1 MLKAGPLGLLV
12 IICDVLAVV
21 LGLLSAHALWVSYK
35 PHLELVLHISWWE
48 LWLPNPF
55 MPSGIVLLLTWLLV
69 LRQLGLY
76 EPSRFASSARIA
88 AGVTRA
94 SAVVVLVVVILQFML
109 PDRTYSRFLILSVC
123 GLTSMLVGTS
133 RLLLFQFQSRVRPHT
148 QRRRVAIVG
157 VGQDAAAMSTRL
169 ERYGHRTYAI
179 AGFVRP
185 QESREAQVVEESAVL
200 GQTSEF
206 QSLVNE
212 HNLQVLVIATHDTH
226 REEALQLA
234 RRADQ
239 MELRV
244 LQVPF
249 TWGIANPRIDLTNLG
264 DLQLI
269 DLATLAYPTLA
280 EQIKRI
286 LDLILTLLGGL
297 VILPPLL
304 VIALAI
310 KLQDGGPVFFIQG
323 RSGRGGRKFP
333 FFKFRSMVTNA
344 EALRGELQSQN
355 ESDGVLFKMKDDP
368 RITPFGHFIRKYSLD
383 EFPQL
388 INVIRGDMN
397 LVGPRPLPM
406 KDLEGIAGDPEA
418 EYWFEMRSK
427 VNPGMT
433 GMWQVAGRSDLG
445 FKEMIQHDIDYIQ
458 NWSLWLDIV
467 ILLKTI
473 PAVLKGRGA
482 S

>member
-1 MLKAGPLGLLV
+1 MLKAGPIGVLV
-12 IICDVLAVV
+12 IICDIVAVMLGVLA
-21 LGLLSAHALWVSYK
+21 AHTLWVLYK
-35 PHLELVLHISWWE
+35 PHLEMVLHISWWE

-55 MPSGIVLLLTWLLV
+55 MPSGLVFLMSWLLV

-88 AGVTRA
+88 AGVSRA

-123 GLTSMLVGTS
+123 GLTSLLVGAS
-133 RLLLFQFQSRVRPHT
+133 RLFLFQL
-148 QRRRVAIVG
+148 QRHIRTSARLRKVAIVG
-157 VGQDAAAMSTRL
+157 VGQDAAAMARRL
-169 ERYGHRTYAI
+169 ERYGHHTYAI
-179 AGFVRP
+179 VGFVRP
-185 QESREAQVVEESAVL
+185 LEPREEQVVSESQIL
-200 GQTSEF
+200 GQTSDF
-206 QSLVNE
+206 QNLVNQ
-212 HNLQVLVIATHDTH
+212 HNLHVLVIATHDTH

-280 EQIKRI
+280 EQIKRA
-286 LDLILTLLGGL
+286 LDLVLTFIGGSFLLL
-297 VILPPLL
+297 PLL
-304 VIALAI
+304 LVALFI
-310 KLQDGGPVFFIQG
+310 KLQDGGPIFFIQN
-323 RSGRGGRKFP
+323 RSGRGGRQFP
-333 FFKFRSMVTNA
+333 FFKFRSMVVNA
-344 EALRGELQSQN
+344 EALRANLQGQN
-355 ESDGVLFKMKDDP
+355 ESDGVLFKMQNDP
-368 RITPFGHFIRKYSLD
+368 RITPLGHFIRKYSID

-406 KDLEGIAGDPEA
+406 KDLEGIVGDPES

>member
-12 IICDVLAVV
+12 ICCDVLAVV
-21 LGLLSAHALWVSYK
+21 LGMIGAHALWVSYK

-55 MPSGIVLLLTWLLV
+55 MPSGLVLLLSWLLV

-76 EPSRFASSARIA
+76 EPARFASSARIA
-88 AGVTRA
+88 AGVSRA
-94 SAVVVLVVVILQFML
+94 SAVLVLVVVILQFML

-123 GLTSMLVGTS
+123 ALTSTLVGAS
-133 RLLLFQFQSRVRPHT
+133 RLLLFQLQRHIRSPT
-148 QRRRVAIVG
+148 QRRQVAIVG
-157 VGQDAAAMSTRL
+157 VGQDAAAMARRL
-169 ERYGHRTYAI
+169 ERYGHHTYTV
-179 AGFVRP
+179 AGFIQP
-185 QESREAQVVEESAVL
+185 QEVREEQVVDAASIL
-200 GQTSEF
+200 GQTDAF
-206 QSLVNE
+206 QSLVNR
-212 HNLQVLVIATHDTH
+212 HNLQVLVIATHDTQ

-234 RRADQ
+234 HRADQ

-249 TWGIANPRIDLTNLG
+249 TWGIANPRIDLTSLG

-280 EQIKRI
+280 EQIKRV
-286 LDLILTLLGGL
+286 LDLILTFLGGM
-297 VILPPLL
+297 VILLPLL
-304 VIALAI
+304 MVALVI
-310 KLQDGGPVFFIQG
+310 KLQDGGPIFFIQY

-333 FFKFRSMVTNA
+333 FFKFRSMVVNA
-344 EALRGELQSQN
+344 ESLRDSLQGQN
-355 ESDGVLFKMKDDP
+355 ESDGVLFKMRDDP
-368 RITPFGHFIRKYSLD
+368 RITPFGHFIRKFSID

-406 KDLEGIAGDPEA
+406 KDLEGISADPEA

>member
-1 MLKAGPLGLLV
+1 MSRSGYLGLLV
-12 IICDVLAVV
+12 VLTDIIAIVISLVA
-21 LGLLSAHALWVSYK
+21 AHALWVWDR
-35 PHLELVLHISWWE
+35 PHLELILHISWWE

-55 MPSGIVLLLTWLLV
+55 MPSGLVLLITWLLV
-69 LRQLGLY
+69 LRQFGLY
-76 EPSRFASSARIA
+76 DPTRFASSARIA
-88 AGVTRA
+88 AGVSRA
-94 SAVVVLVVVILQFML
+94 SAVVVLVVVILQFLL
-109 PDRTYSRFLILSVC
+109 PDRTYSRYLILSVC
-123 GLTSMLVGTS
+123 GFSSLFVGIG
-133 RLLLFQFQSRVRPHT
+133 RLLVFQL
-148 QRRRVAIVG
+148 QRYMPSPISKQKVAIIG
-157 VGQDAAAMSTRL
+157 VGQDAASMARRL
-169 ERYGHRTYAI
+169 ERYGHHTYTI
-179 AGFVRP
+179 AGFICPAEPREP
-185 QESREAQVVEESAVL
+185 QVAENNQVL
-200 GQTSEF
+200 GQTSAL
-206 QSLVNE
+206 QRLVNE
-212 HNLQVLVIATHDTH
+212 HNLNVLVIATHDIY

-239 MELRV
+239 MGLRV

-280 EQIKRI
+280 EQIKRV
-286 LDLILTLLGGL
+286 LDVVLTLLGGL
-297 VILPPLL
+297 VLVPPLSI
-304 VIALAI
+304 VALII
-310 KLQDGGPVFFIQG
+310 KLQDGGPIFFAQA
-323 RSGRGGRKFP
+323 RCGRGGRKFD
-333 FFKFRSMVTNA
+333 FLKFRSMVTNA
-344 EALRGELQSQN
+344 EALRAELEEYN
-355 ESDGVLFKMKDDP
+355 ESDGVLFKMAHDP
-368 RITPFGHFIRKYSLD
+368 RITPFGHFIRKFSID

-388 INVIRGDMN
+388 INVLRGDMN

-406 KDLEGIAGDPEA
+406 KDLEGITGDPEA

-433 GMWQVAGRSDLG
+433 GMWQVSGRSNLG
-445 FKEMIQHDIDYIQ
+445 FQEMIEHDIYYIQ

>member
-12 IICDVLAVV
+12 IICDIIAVV
-21 LGLLSAHALWVSYK
+21 LGVIGAHTLWVAYK

-55 MPSGIVLLLTWLLV
+55 MPSGLVLLLTWLLV

-76 EPSRFASSARIA
+76 VPSRFASSARIA
-88 AGVTRA
+88 AGVSRA

-123 GLTSMLVGTS
+123 GLTSLLVGAS
-133 RLLLFQFQSRVRPHT
+133 RLLLFQL
-148 QRRRVAIVG
+148 QRYFTSPQQRQKVAIVG
-157 VGQDAAAMSTRL
+157 IGEDAAAMAGRL
-169 ERYGHRTYAI
+169 ERYGHHTYSV
-179 AGFVRP
+179 AGFISP
-185 QESREAQVVEESAVL
+185 QEIREAQVVEESAIL
-200 GQTSEF
+200 GQTSAF
-206 QSLVNE
+206 QNLVND
-212 HNLQVLVIATHDTH
+212 HNLQVLVIATHDIL
-226 REEALQLA
+226 REEALLLA

-264 DLQLI
+264 DLQLV

-280 EQIKRI
+280 EQIKRA
-286 LDLILTLLGGL
+286 LDLILTCLGGL
-297 VILPPLL
+297 VLLPPLL
-304 VIALAI
+304 IVAMFI
-310 KLQDGGPVFFIQG
+310 KLQDGGPVFFIQD

-333 FFKFRSMVTNA
+333 FYKFRSMVVNA
-344 EALRGELQSQN
+344 EALREDLQEQN
-355 ESDGVLFKMKDDP
+355 ESDGVLFKMKNDP
-368 RITPFGHFIRKYSLD
+368 RITPFGHFIRKYSID

-406 KDLEGIAGDPEA
+406 KDLEGITGDPEA
-418 EYWFEMRSK
+418 EYWFEMRGK
-427 VNPGMT
+427 VNPGLT
-433 GMWQVAGRSDLG
+433 GMWQVSGRSNLG

-467 ILLKTI
+467 ILIKTI